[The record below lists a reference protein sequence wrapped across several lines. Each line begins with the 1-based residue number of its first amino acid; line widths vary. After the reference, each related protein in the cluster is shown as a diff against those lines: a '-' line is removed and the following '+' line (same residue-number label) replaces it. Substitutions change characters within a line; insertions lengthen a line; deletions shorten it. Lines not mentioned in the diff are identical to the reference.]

1 LWHIFQ
7 DFYFA
12 EDVIG
17 IETGALIKK
26 LDRMNGS
33 HLTEATII
41 RCQLARVCKD
51 LSSEIPGQAAKSVY
65 DILNVWLND
74 EKSQKQQ
81 FLENLTNLY
90 AEAMTLWQTLQRSQ
104 NRVRVVMDLKNDLWV
119 QEEDTRKSYDD
130 IKPKEG
136 QPIPSVPLVNPLAV
150 LFPQIVT
157 DDTFLFHGYALFHT
171 QSAVIV
177 ATQECKNQRNLQDIG
192 INHRRR
198 MSRGGRADVNEQ
210 RMKATSRLS
219 SASRDG
225 SHQRTVPS
233 ISSELS

>member
-1 LWHIFQ
+1 MTSNSPAARCIRCAFAEAVTAQELLKHIFQ

-26 LDRMNGS
+26 LDRMNVS

-51 LSSEIPGQAAKSVY
+51 LSGAIPGQAAKSVY

-81 FLENLTNLY
+81 FLEDLTNLY
-90 AEAMTLWQTLQRSQ
+90 AEAMTLWQTLQRSR
-104 NRVRVVMDLKNDLWV
+104 NRVRVVMDLKNDLWD

-136 QPIPSVPLVNPLAV
+136 QPIPSVPP
-150 LFPQIVT
+150 PGPT
-157 DDTFLFHGYALFHT
+157 
-171 QSAVIV
+171 
-177 ATQECKNQRNLQDIG
+177 
-192 INHRRR
+192 
-198 MSRGGRADVNEQ
+198 EQ
-210 RMKATSRLS
+210 APIRE
-219 SASRDG
+219 ASLR
-225 SHQRTVPS
+225 
-233 ISSELS
+233 